1 MGKYDVT
8 ALGEILIDFTYSGKS
23 ENGNTLFEHNPG
35 GAPANLLA
43 VVQKMGGKTA
53 FIGKAGN
60 DMHGHF
66 LKNTLDEIGIST
78 EGFIIDDNYFTTLA
92 FVNLSPTGERSFSF
106 ARKPGADTMLTP
118 DEIRMDIIEN
128 SKVFH
133 IGSLSLTDE
142 PSKSA
147 TFAALECA
155 KKSGCI
161 ISYDPN
167 YRDKLWGDEER
178 AIKEMRSVLSYVDII
193 KVSDEETRL
202 LTDEED
208 PEKAAKALLDKGVS
222 CVIVTLGANGA
233 YIATKDAAV
242 HSSGNKVKVIDT
254 TGAGDSF
261 MGAFLSKLTENNKKP
276 SELTEKNL
284 ISYAEFANKVAAFV
298 VGKRGSLKI
307 MPTPADIK

>member
-1 MGKYDVT
+1 MKQYDVT

-43 VVQKMGGKTA
+43 VVQRMGGNSA

-60 DMHGHF
+60 DMHGLF
-66 LKNTLDEIGIST
+66 LKDTLDEIGIST

-106 ARKPGADTMLTP
+106 ARKPGADTMLTS
-118 DEIRMDIIEN
+118 DEVRKETIEN

-142 PSKSA
+142 PCKSA
-147 TFAALECA
+147 TFTALECA

-167 YRDKLWGDEER
+167 YRDKLWDSEER

-202 LTDEED
+202 LTDEQD
-208 PEKAAKALLDKGVS
+208 PEKAAKILLDKGIS
-222 CVIVTLGANGA
+222 CVIVTLGSNGA
-233 YIATKDAAV
+233 YIATKDASV
-242 HSSGNKVKVIDT
+242 YSSGEKVKVVDT

-261 MGAFLSKLTENNKKP
+261 MGAFLSKLTQNNKRP
-276 SELTEKNL
+276 SELTKED
-284 ISYAEFANKVAAFV
+284 ITSYAEFANKVAAFV

-307 MPTPADIK
+307 MPTPDDIR

>member
-1 MGKYDVT
+1 
-8 ALGEILIDFTYSGKS
+8 
-23 ENGNTLFEHNPG
+23 
-35 GAPANLLA
+35 
-43 VVQKMGGKTA
+43 
-53 FIGKAGN
+53 
-60 DMHGHF
+60 
-66 LKNTLDEIGIST
+66 
-78 EGFIIDDNYFTTLA
+78 
-92 FVNLSPTGERSFSF
+92 
-106 ARKPGADTMLTP
+106 MLTP